1 MNSSFLHTPLA
12 VFGLGTTE
20 IVLILLVVLLL
31 FGATKLPGL
40 AKGLGQ
46 SIQEFKKASKGEDD
60 ESSAKTTA
68 STEASKKTESTRGSN

>member
-1 MNSSFLHTPLA
+1 MNSSLLHTPLA

-60 ESSAKTTA
+60 EPTTKTTPA
-68 STEASKKTESTRGSN
+68 AETQKKTERTHGSN